1 MVLKFNVR
9 VDALVLLLKELLK
22 LNIAM
27 VKEMLVDWRLL
38 PVHVPQPLTLMLP
51 IRY

>member
-22 LNIAM
+22 LNVAM
-27 VKEMLVDWRLL
+27 VEEMLVDWRLL
-38 PVHVPQPLTLMLP
+38 PIHVP
-51 IRY
+51 